1 MRKPLP
7 ANHHLPH
14 RSPERS
20 LEPASINLNRT
31 NTVSVFKKV
40 IGQDVGDPS
49 RSAPSLP
56 DIRHAEPIHTQAPTA
71 YAAQPVAPARTAPAA
86 TRNVLSSDVEI
97 KGSVKFTN
105 DLVVD
110 GKIEGEIS
118 SDGNLTVGEN
128 ARIKAEVKTATVI
141 VYGKVHG
148 NLTATDRVE
157 LKASAEVV
165 GDIKAKT
172 LAIEAGAIFVG
183 KSTVGTP
190 AAAPQGQ
197 SPAPAATPA
206 KAVEAPAAAPAP
218 AKPSDTPE
226 LPKQGTLLAGTK
238 P

>member
-1 MRKPLP
+1 M
-7 ANHHLPH
+7 
-14 RSPERS
+14 
-20 LEPASINLNRT
+20 
-31 NTVSVFKKV
+31 FKKV
-40 IGQDVGDPS
+40 IGQDHSETNRP
-49 RSAPSLP
+49 APSLP
-56 DIRHAEPIHTQAPTA
+56 EIRHAEPHPVHTPSSS
-71 YAAQPVAPARTAPAA
+71 QPVAQAPRSMPSA

-110 GKIEGEIS
+110 GKIEGQVN

-128 ARIKAEVKTATVI
+128 ARIKAEIKTATII

-190 AAAPQGQ
+190 AQAPAQSAAPT
-197 SPAPAATPA
+197 PAPTAQ
-206 KAVEAPAAAPAP
+206 AAPKP
-218 AKPSDTPE
+218 AQSVSPE
-226 LPKQGTLLAGTK
+226 LPKQGTLLTGTN

>member
-1 MRKPLP
+1 M
-7 ANHHLPH
+7 
-14 RSPERS
+14 
-20 LEPASINLNRT
+20 
-31 NTVSVFKKV
+31 FKKV
-40 IGQDVGDPS
+40 IGHDNSEPA
-49 RSAPSLP
+49 RSAPFQP
-56 DIRHAEPIHTQAPTA
+56 ETRHPEPIAAPPPPSSYGSQAVA
-71 YAAQPVAPARTAPAA
+71 APARTAPAA

-97 KGSVKFTN
+97 KGTVKFAN

-128 ARIKAEVKTATVI
+128 ARIKAEVKTATIV

-148 NLTATDRVE
+148 NLTATDRIE

-172 LAIEAGAIFVG
+172 LSIEPGAIFVG

-190 AAAPQGQ
+190 ANI
-197 SPAPAATPA
+197 PAQAPA
-206 KAVEAPAAAPAP
+206 KAAAAE
-218 AKPSDTPE
+218 TPQ
-226 LPKQGTLLAGTK
+226 QGTLLAGTK